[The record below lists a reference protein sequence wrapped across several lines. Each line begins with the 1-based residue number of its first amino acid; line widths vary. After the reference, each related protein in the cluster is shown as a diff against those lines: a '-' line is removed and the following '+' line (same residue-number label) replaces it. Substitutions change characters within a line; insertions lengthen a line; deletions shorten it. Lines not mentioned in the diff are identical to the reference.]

1 MHMHTCHMI
10 IDDSDPIRPRPTDDQ
25 IQRVVSSFDSDTGFL
40 PGAAHASSSS
50 AKGGRGGKGGKDA
63 SKSPKAPAVPKRGRG
78 RGKGRR

>member
-25 IQRVVSSFDSDTGFL
+25 IQRVDSSFDSDTGFW

-50 AKGGRGGKGGKDA
+50 ANGGRGGKGGKDA